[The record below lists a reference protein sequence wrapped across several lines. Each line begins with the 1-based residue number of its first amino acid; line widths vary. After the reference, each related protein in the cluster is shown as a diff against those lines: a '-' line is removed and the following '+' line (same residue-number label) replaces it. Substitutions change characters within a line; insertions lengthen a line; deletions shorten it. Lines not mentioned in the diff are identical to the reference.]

1 MKKILFLTNV
11 PSPYRV
17 EFFNLLAKHCDL
29 TVLYQ
34 KKRSDERDD
43 KWSAEATQNYRSI
56 FLKGKSTNTDSAIC
70 LDVVKYL
77 KKGVYDQ
84 IIICGIA
91 SPTEMLAIQHCQ
103 LHGIPY
109 AVEGDG
115 AFYEK
120 GNVLKERLKHHLLS
134 HCSLAFSTCH
144 EHSKYYMAY
153 GVKPEKIHKY
163 PFSSIHEQDIKQ
175 VTPKQKAAMKEKLHI
190 AEKKMVMTVGQFI
203 PRKGFDLLLEASK
216 GFDEETGVYFIGG
229 QPTSEYE
236 AILKDHPQK
245 DHIHFISFL
254 SKEELVEYYQ
264 AADLFVFP
272 TREDIWGLVVNEAMA
287 YGLPVITT
295 TRCNAGLE
303 MVKEGENGYLIPIND
318 IESLKNITNK
328 ALCHSFDT
336 SVIYNT
342 IDRYT
347 IEAMVRAH
355 CSILNLK

>member
-43 KWSAEATQNYRSI
+43 KWSAQATQNYRSI
-56 FLKGKSTNTDSAIC
+56 YLKGKSTNTDSALC

-77 KKGVYDQ
+77 KKGLYDQ

-91 SPTEMLAIQHCQ
+91 SPTEMLAIEHCQ

-109 AVEGDG
+109 ALEGDG

-120 GNVLKERLKHHLLS
+120 GNALKEKLKHHLLS
-134 HCSLAFSTCH
+134 HCNMAFSTCH

-153 GVKPEKIHKY
+153 GVAPEKIRKY
-163 PFSSIHEQDIKQ
+163 PFSSIHERDIMQ
-175 VTPKQKAAMKEKLHI
+175 VSPEDKLTMKKELGI
-190 AEKKMVMTVGQFI
+190 TEDKMIITVGQFI

-216 GFDEETGVYFIGG
+216 SFDEDTGVYLIGG
-229 QPTSEYE
+229 TCTPEYE
-236 AILKDHPQK
+236 AILKDHPHQQ
-245 DHIHFISFL
+245 HIHFIPFL
-254 SKEELVEYYQ
+254 EKKELAKYYR

-295 TRCNAGLE
+295 SRCNAGLE
-303 MVKEGENGYLIPIND
+303 LVQEGKNGYIVPVDQMAMLTKVTK
-318 IESLKNITNK
+318 E
-328 ALCHSFDT
+328 ALSHQFDT
-336 SVIYNT
+336 SFIEET
-342 IDRYT
+342 INRYT

-355 CSILNLK
+355 CSILSLS